1 MLIFVICYLLSI
13 ILLGRKLSS
22 LTTHCRYL
30 LLLLP
35 LGLVGCDSALNFL
48 GFGDPNVKSICKSN
62 PALCEDLNQDGWC
75 RSERADVIIS
85 RFNEL
90 NHDSEEN
97 KYHLIKHYRAYNQCI
112 ELAAS
117 IEPKYDK
124 SRKTQ
129 RVVGMLT
136 SLEELARLEAETKN
150 SNNPYLTMYH
160 WTQHRDQDAKERFLA
175 LEGTGKL
182 DSPELLWT
190 LAIYYSGKDPQKTI
204 DILQRSFK
212 YFSEDQIIPAKYPEA
227 ITSQYMSLRE
237 FRQAYIWAQVSA
249 LFEDHSTQDYSSL
262 KHLLQLDE
270 EQLDDLQDEAK
281 FIFKQIK
288 ERQYQS

>member
-1 MLIFVICYLLSI
+1 MLISRINYLLSNFVK
-13 ILLGRKLSS
+13 GRKLSS
-22 LTTHCRYL
+22 LTRYSRCL
-30 LLLLP
+30 VLVLP
-35 LGLVGCDSALNFL
+35 LTIVACDSALNFL
-48 GFGDPNVKSICKSN
+48 GFGNRTVKSICNSN
-62 PALCEDLNQDGWC
+62 PELCEDLNQDGWC

-85 RFNEL
+85 RFDEL
-90 NHDSEEN
+90 NHDSDEN

-136 SLEELARLEAETKN
+136 SLEELARLEAETRE
-150 SNNPYLTMYH
+150 SNNPYLAMYH

-190 LAIYYSGKDPQKTI
+190 LAIYYSGNNPQKTI
-204 DILQRSFK
+204 DILQSSFK
-212 YFSEDQIIPAKYPEA
+212 YFGEDQVIPAKYPEA
-227 ITSQYMSLRE
+227 ITSQYMALRN

-249 LFEDHSTQDYSSL
+249 LFDDHSTQDYSSL

-270 EQLDDLQDEAK
+270 EQLENLQDEAK
-281 FIFKQIK
+281 LIFKQIK
-288 ERQYQS
+288 ERQYQR